1 MNNTVRKLSLVLIAL
16 FAVAVIAIE
25 KDTNVSA
32 ITVDDIDQWEQRLE
46 SLKPSNPLAYFELA
60 EEIADAADDDYHR
73 NLAKHL
79 FALAGVLDQKSL
91 GRSACLALADMESR
105 IHRKKRLLAL
115 SDLLDERGGSVS
127 WIQTTQVK
135 QINPR
140 AAMAVSEAL
149 SHYRKGN
156 GNLAITALGKT
167 GATELLEAAGGVL
180 RGGAQRFIEDC
191 KLYRSG
197 RSPKISNNDLILMLQ
212 LEVALLA
219 GDARTWSADEMLTNG
234 RPLLEVDPDN
244 LQQTLSVNVSLAY
257 YRNGQWVSAEMVRE

>member
-1 MNNTVRKLSLVLIAL
+1 MTNLARKVPLAL
-16 FAVAVIAIE
+16 FALLVAAVMPFQ
-25 KDTNVSA
+25 KSKGVSA
-32 ITVDDIDQWEQRLE
+32 ITIDDIDQWEQRLE
-46 SLKPSNPLAYFELA
+46 SLTPSNPLAYFELA
-60 EEIADAADDDYHR
+60 EEIADATEDEYHR
-73 NLAKHL
+73 NLARHL

-115 SDLLDERGGSVS
+115 ADLLDERGGSVG
-127 WIQTTQVK
+127 WVQTTQIM

-149 SHYRKGN
+149 THYRKGN
-156 GNLAITALGKT
+156 GNLAISSLKKP
-167 GATELLEAAGGVL
+167 GATKLLETTGGAL

-197 RSPKISNNDLILMLQ
+197 RSPMISNDDLLMMLQ

-219 GDARTWSADEMLTNG
+219 GDNRTWSADEMLTNG

-244 LQQTLSVNVSLAY
+244 LQQTLSVDTS
-257 YRNGQWVSAEMVRE
+257 